1 MWMEISAIV
10 AGLGLLMWGAD
21 RFVIG
26 AAAMARNLGVSPLLI
41 GLTIVGFGTSAPEL
55 MISTLAAVAGKTG
68 LAIGNAVGSNIA
80 NIGLVLGATAL
91 IRPLDI
97 ASGTIRR
104 ELPVLMVISL
114 STWALFIDGSLG
126 RADGLLLLAGLA
138 ALILW
143 TVRLGMNMR
152 RAPDPMSAE
161 YAAEIPG
168 NLSNPRALFS
178 LVLGLGILL
187 AGSRLLVWGAS
198 AIATD
203 LGVSDLVIGLTIVAV
218 GTSLPELATSIASA
232 IKRESDIA
240 VGNIIGSN
248 MFNLLGVLG
257 LPGLIRPGPVDA
269 GVLSRDLPVMIGMTV
284 LLALSAHGLLRPGRI
299 NRIEA
304 GIMLASYGAY
314 QTLLYFS
321 ART

>member
-1 MWMEISAIV
+1 MWMEISAV
-10 AGLGLLMWGAD
+10 AAGLVLLMWGAD

-26 AAAMARNLGVSPLLI
+26 AAAIARNLGVSPLLV
-41 GLTIVGFGTSAPEL
+41 GLTVVGFGTSAPEM
-55 MISTLAAVAGKTG
+55 MISALAAAEGKPG
-68 LAIGNAVGSNIA
+68 LAIGNAIGSNIA

-104 ELPVLMVISL
+104 ELPVLLVITLL
-114 STWALFIDGSLG
+114 SWTLFIDGSLG
-126 RADGLLLLAGLA
+126 RLDGALLLAGLA
-138 ALILW
+138 ALVVW
-143 TVRLGMNMR
+143 TIRLGLNTR
-152 RAPDPMSAE
+152 RAPDPMTVE

-168 NLSNPRALFS
+168 NLSNARALS
-178 LVLGLGILL
+178 LLVAGLAVLLG
-187 AGSRLLVWGAS
+187 GSRLLVWGAA

-203 LGVSDLVIGLTIVAV
+203 LGVSNLMVGLTIVAV
-218 GTSLPELATSIASA
+218 GTSLPELATSIAA
-232 IKRESDIA
+232 ALKREADIA

-257 LPGLIRPGPVDA
+257 LPGLISPGPVDP
-269 GVLSRDLPVMIGMTV
+269 GVLSRDIPVMIAMTL
-284 LLALSAHGLLRPGRI
+284 LLALAARGLLRPGRI

-304 GIMLASYGAY
+304 SVMLAGYGTY

-321 ART
+321 ARA